1 MNQARH
7 ANCYQGDQEH
17 PTASALRA
25 TEEGDTRMLV
35 GAEPPEKGPGH
46 DSLLLSTPHYCR
58 DDGATCPEPTGCY
71 SSTQPPPKKRPAL
84 EYFPRSTGQ
93 CLSTDHRQHSICEVT
108 LSTDRLPCASAIGK
122 LSRECTILY
131 H

>member
-17 PTASALRA
+17 PTASALGA

-46 DSLLLSTPHYCR
+46 DSLVGAEPPEKGPGHDSASLHASLLQR
-58 DDGATCPEPTGCY
+58 
-71 SSTQPPPKKRPAL
+71 
-84 EYFPRSTGQ
+84 
-93 CLSTDHRQHSICEVT
+93 
-108 LSTDRLPCASAIGK
+108 
-122 LSRECTILY
+122 
-131 H
+131 